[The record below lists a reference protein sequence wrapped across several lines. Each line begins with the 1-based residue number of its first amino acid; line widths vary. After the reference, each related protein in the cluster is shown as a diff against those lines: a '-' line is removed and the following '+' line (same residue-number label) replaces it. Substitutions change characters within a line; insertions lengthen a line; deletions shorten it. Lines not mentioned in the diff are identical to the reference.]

1 MSPCSFD
8 IILRL
13 TAASARKQFGPLQQ
27 RIFPVYFKLNAI
39 ISSGLLFGWIRNHST
54 VIAQLA
60 HPTVP
65 DVSQAYA
72 LGVVA
77 IAHALNIVCF
87 GPVTSKY
94 VTWQLFLFLLLLTY
108 SIGF

>member
-1 MSPCSFD
+1 VSPHSFE

-13 TAASARKQFGPLQQ
+13 IAASARQQFGSLQQ

-39 ISSGLLFGWIRNHST
+39 ISSGLLFAWIRNHST
-54 VIAQLA
+54 VMAQLA
-60 HPTVP
+60 HPIIP

-77 IAHALNIVCF
+77 IAHALNIVWF
-87 GPVTSKY
+87 GPATSKY
-94 VTWQLFLFLLLLTY
+94 VTWQL
-108 SIGF
+108 

>member
-1 MSPCSFD
+1 MSLPSFET
-8 IILRL
+8 ILHL
-13 TAASARKQFGPLQQ
+13 IAASAKQQFGALQHHT
-27 RIFPVYFKLNAI
+27 FPTYFKLNAI
-39 ISSGLLFGWIRNHST
+39 TSSGLLVAWIRNHST

-77 IAHALNIVCF
+77 IAHGLNIVWF
-87 GPVTSKY
+87 GPATSKY
-94 VTWQLFLFLLLLTY
+94 VT
-108 SIGF
+108 